1 MTSTI
6 AGSRRNLA
14 VVKTLTYLMFA
25 MFAMTTD
32 SVGLIIP
39 EIIRTFRLT
48 LTAAGTFQY
57 ATMAGIALAGLFLG
71 SLADRVG
78 RRRTIAGG
86 LTAFAIASY
95 LFAIGNTFGFFV
107 VLMGL
112 SGLAIGVFKTGALAL
127 IGDISTSTA
136 DHTSIMNTVE
146 GFFGV
151 GSIAGPAVLAYLL
164 AAGVSWKW
172 LYVIAGTMCVVLIAV
187 ALSVAY
193 PASTESAEGFA
204 LTGTLNAMKNRY
216 VLAFSGGAL
225 LYVGV
230 EAAIYVWMPTL
241 LLGYRGRATW
251 LAAYGISIFFALR
264 AAGRFLGAWL
274 LTRFQW
280 HAALAALS
288 GAIFVCFATAVVNG
302 VDWAVY
308 LLPLSGL
315 FMSVMYPTIN
325 SKGISCVP
333 RSEHGAAAGV
343 ILFFTCVSAV
353 LAPLAMGAVSDA
365 LGQITYG
372 FWLATALAGL
382 LFVGLL
388 LNWLTDP
395 TRTVLERLELADYQ
409 RT

>member
-1 MTSTI
+1 
-6 AGSRRNLA
+6 
-14 VVKTLTYLMFA
+14 
-25 MFAMTTD
+25 
-32 SVGLIIP
+32 
-39 EIIRTFRLT
+39 
-48 LTAAGTFQY
+48 
-57 ATMAGIALAGLFLG
+57 
-71 SLADRVG
+71 
-78 RRRTIAGG
+78 
-86 LTAFAIASY
+86 
-95 LFAIGNTFGFFV
+95 
-107 VLMGL
+107 
-112 SGLAIGVFKTGALAL
+112 
-127 IGDISTSTA
+127 
-136 DHTSIMNTVE
+136 
-146 GFFGV
+146 
-151 GSIAGPAVLAYLL
+151 
-164 AAGVSWKW
+164 
-172 LYVIAGTMCVVLIAV
+172 
-187 ALSVAY
+187 
-193 PASTESAEGFA
+193 
-204 LTGTLNAMKNRY
+204 
-216 VLAFSGGAL
+216 
-225 LYVGV
+225 
-230 EAAIYVWMPTL
+230 MPTL
-241 LLGYRGRATW
+241 LRGYRGRATW

-288 GAIFVCFATAVVNG
+288 GAIFVCFATTVVGG

-365 LGQITYG
+365 FGQITYG

-388 LNWLTDP
+388 LNWLTNP